1 VLKRILEL
9 DHVINSIENE
19 KGCIMSSFEDL
30 MGDLVLNGNHSC
42 RRIYS
47 GVHSVGDA
55 LWDIE
60 TTICRLE
67 WQKQLYFNG
76 ALTASQW
83 FIFSKADIRLFHI
96 ELRSLMDHIGLV
108 IKNGSESKNKPKD
121 SFDDL
126 RKKRVDYLQKNMIS
140 EEICDLLD
148 GADWFDDFRDIRDE
162 IVHKG
167 ASVVS
172 FGIKKGDPVMWA
184 IYKGHF
190 RNVMK
195 ISPFVINEN
204 GVMNFERYAAYHMSR
219 VYALLNSFGDIL
231 YKVIDITRSQRKSA
245 ARSHGG
251 IKVLRA
257 WMIELRSH
265 FQSEEDNGDSLLYLS
280 EPVTWKLN
288 RTDIR
293 RSME

>member
-1 VLKRILEL
+1 MLKKDIEL
-9 DHVINSIENE
+9 DHVINSIENG
-19 KGCIMSSFEDL
+19 KSSIMSSFEDL
-30 MGDLVLNGNHSC
+30 MGDLVLNANHSC

-47 GVHSVGDA
+47 SVHSIGDA

-60 TTICRLE
+60 TTIYRLE

-76 ALTASQW
+76 ELTASQW

-96 ELRSLMDHIGLV
+96 ELRSLMDHVGLV
-108 IKNGSESKNKPKD
+108 IKNVSTSRNKPKD

-140 EEICDLLD
+140 KELFDLLD
-148 GADWFDDFRDIRDE
+148 GADWFDGVRDIRDE

-167 ASVVS
+167 VRVVS

-231 YKVIDITRSQRKSA
+231 YKVTDVTRSQRKSA

-251 IKVLRA
+251 IKVLRS

-265 FQSEEDNGDSLLYLS
+265 FQSEKGFLGDVMS
-280 EPVTWKLN
+280 
-288 RTDIR
+288 
-293 RSME
+293 